1 MAVIKTG
8 NTTQLVEKLYS
19 QIADAVV
26 VTNEVQNAV
35 QGAVNQISNLD
46 QALPVAGI
54 TNKLTDTAKNV
65 TLNQTLKN
73 AVTGEDETTNG
84 TNKVSLTGTGL
95 DSKLASGNVTGLVV
109 SSNTT
114 ATEKGPVFLGTE
126 TYVENLSAKVSVDL
140 TKPGNLTVGNFTSSE
155 SQNSSESGYKI
166 NAGQAVQG
174 ATTAETL
181 SESTAF
187 VGQATYVDGNLS
199 SSTIK
204 SVTNKVNDKLTSDGS
219 VNDQAIS
226 ASHSESFT
234 LTSKQGLTLDA
245 TPGNSGLKGSID
257 SLTFNEKNSYTD
269 DSFQST
275 NLGNAVDVISDSVT
289 LGLVVNQAQAA
300 VDKAY
305 IAKTTAESDLDT
317 ANSAKTAADLVV
329 GNATADKASAQLA
342 LDTANSAKTAADLAV
357 TEATTAKTS

>member
-26 VTNEVQNAV
+26 VTDEVQSAV
-35 QGAVNQISNLD
+35 QDAVNQISNLD
-46 QALPVAGI
+46 QALPVAGV

-73 AVTGEDETTNG
+73 SVTGVDETTNG

-95 DSKLASGNVTGLVV
+95 DSNLASGTVTGLVV

-114 ATEKGPVFLGTE
+114 ATEKGAAFRGTE
-126 TYVENLSAKVSVDL
+126 TDVENLSAKVSVDL

-155 SQNSSESGYKI
+155 SEKSSESGYKI

-174 ATTAETL
+174 STTDSTL

-187 VGQATYVDGNLS
+187 VGEATYVDDKLS

-204 SVTNKVNDKLTSDGS
+204 SVTNTVNDKFTSDGS
-219 VNDQAIS
+219 VNDPAIS
-226 ASHSESFT
+226 SSYSESFT
-234 LTSKQGLTLDA
+234 LTSKQGLTLNA
-245 TPGNSGLKGSID
+245 TPGSSGLAGSID
-257 SLTFNEKNSYTD
+257 SLTFNEKSSYTNGSIQQNVE
-269 DSFQST
+269 DSFQP
-275 NLGNAVDVISDSVT
+275 G
-289 LGLVVNQAQAA
+289 
-300 VDKAY
+300 
-305 IAKTTAESDLDT
+305 
-317 ANSAKTAADLVV
+317 
-329 GNATADKASAQLA
+329 
-342 LDTANSAKTAADLAV
+342 
-357 TEATTAKTS
+357 